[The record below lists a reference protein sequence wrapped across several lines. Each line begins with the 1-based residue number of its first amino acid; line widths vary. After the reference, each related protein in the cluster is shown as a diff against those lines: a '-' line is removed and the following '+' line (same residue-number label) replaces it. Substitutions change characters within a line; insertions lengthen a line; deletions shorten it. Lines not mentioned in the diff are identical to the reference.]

1 MAVKKEMP
9 AKKKDESVALSR
21 CAELVEALSKRGKNA
36 PVVEVRQIKNVAPR
50 KSSSKI
56 SKAQKFQLEVIART
70 NFNFCDGRRIAEL
83 LKENRRMWR
92 AALMPLNLISL
103 RDMKEDCWHADTLY
117 LYAEEGYQYS
127 LEELVKEQFNAD
139 EVYWIGSSSAVDI
152 MGASG
157 EGFEEKSQVVL
168 SVWWD

>member
-9 AKKKDESVALSR
+9 AKKKDESVALS
-21 CAELVEALSKRGKNA
+21 LSKRGKNA

-50 KSSSKI
+50 KYSSKI

-83 LKENRRMWR
+83 LKENRKMWC

-103 RDMKEDCWHADTLY
+103 RDMEEDCWHADTLY
-117 LYAEEGYQYS
+117 IYAEDGYQHS
-127 LEELVKEQFNAD
+127 MEELVREQFNAD
-139 EVYWIGSSSAVDI
+139 EVHWIGSSSAVDI